1 MPQQQPR
8 PAETGMGLTEQ
19 PLSSLEVFE
28 AQQIPTLV
36 LKVHGQ
42 PMDRMPEV
50 FDAAFRAIFPAM
62 AQHGLSP
69 SGPAF
74 ALYHRAPDETA
85 DFEVGMPLAQAA
97 PSTIEAVDGMRL
109 EPSWLP
115 GGRAAR
121 ISHLGGYDQLS
132 AAWAGFMGQVAAAGA
147 APEMPFWEVYV
158 TEPRPGMD
166 PSQLRTDLFTRV
178 S

>member
-1 MPQQQPR
+1 MTQESTPSGSP
-8 PAETGMGLTEQ
+8 MGLSQEPVT
-19 PLSSLEVFE
+19 SLEVFE
-28 AQQIPTLV
+28 AQQVPTLV

-50 FDAAFRAIFPAM
+50 FDTAFRAIFPAM
-62 AQHGLSP
+62 AQHGLTP

-85 DFEVGMPLAQAA
+85 DFEVGMPLTE
-97 PSTIEAVDGMRL
+97 PSESVIEAADGVRL

-121 ISHLGGYDQLS
+121 ISHLGGFDQLS
-132 AAWAGFMGQVAAAGA
+132 TAWAGFMGQVAVAGET
-147 APEMPFWEVYV
+147 PELPFWEVYV
-158 TEPRPGMD
+158 TEPSPEMD
-166 PSQLRTDLFTRV
+166 PVDLRTDLFTRLG
-178 S
+178 